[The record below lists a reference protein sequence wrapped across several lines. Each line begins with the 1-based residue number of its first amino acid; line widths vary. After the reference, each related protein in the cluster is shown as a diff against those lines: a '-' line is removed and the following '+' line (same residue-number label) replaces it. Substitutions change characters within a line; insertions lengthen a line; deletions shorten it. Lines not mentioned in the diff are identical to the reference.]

1 MKAGFYP
8 KLAFLG
14 IRKNRLMYFP
24 YILTC
29 AGMIAMYYIIVFLQF
44 SDTVTNLRGGV
55 TLQEMLKFGGRV
67 IALFSCI
74 FLFYTNSFIMRRRR
88 REFGLYNILGM
99 GKGNIGRMLFWEYL
113 IISVISIGTGLV
125 SGIVISKL
133 AELGLINIIKS
144 KLNYNLYISG
154 TAVIRSVAIFGLIF
168 VLLFLNSLRQVKF
181 TSAVMLLKSESTGE
195 KPPKGNWFI
204 GILGAAVLIAAYY
217 LAISIKNPLQA
228 LTMFF
233 VAVLLVIAGTYFI
246 MISGSVLFCR
256 ILQKKKNYYYKPNH
270 FVSVSQMA
278 YRMKRNGA
286 GLASICILATMVLV
300 IISSTLCMVVGEEDS
315 LNSRYPREC
324 NMSFCFAYQDSISD
338 MRIESLKKD
347 IEKVTKKQGISCD
360 DVYEYRYIDAAGVL
374 AGDTVDIKP
383 PEKFNAVSSE
393 AVGLIIVNLS
403 DYNRISGVN
412 EVLKDDEALMY
423 TNITKYDYETIGFNN
438 GDTYKIKKQ
447 LDRFDMNSSVSMV
460 TAIPYIA
467 LVVQDINNARYDS
480 GYNISFDYGFNV
492 DKGGRAKEKMYSRLG
507 DMFKDGGSL
516 RDTYDIV
523 SFYYDDKEEGREAF
537 YSLYGGLFYMGIILS
552 IVFIFATVLI
562 IYYKQISEGYEDCM
576 RFEIMKK
583 VGMTGREIRKNI
595 NSQLLLV
602 FFIPLVFAACHLIFA
617 FPVIR
622 ELLLMFNINNVP
634 LFVVTALISF
644 AVFGI
649 FYVIVYR
656 ITSNAYYNI
665 VSKAKE

>member
-29 AGMIAMYYIIVFLQF
+29 AGMITMYYIIVFLQF

-113 IISVISIGTGLV
+113 IISVISIGAGLV

-154 TAVIRSVAIFGLIF
+154 TAVIRSVTIFGLIF

-256 ILQKKKNYYYKPNH
+256 ILQKKKNYYYK
-270 FVSVSQMA
+270 VKKSA
-278 YRMKRNGA
+278 KRDG
-286 GLASICILATMVLV
+286 
-300 IISSTLCMVVGEEDS
+300 
-315 LNSRYPREC
+315 
-324 NMSFCFAYQDSISD
+324 SFW
-338 MRIESLKKD
+338 
-347 IEKVTKKQGISCD
+347 
-360 DVYEYRYIDAAGVL
+360 
-374 AGDTVDIKP
+374 
-383 PEKFNAVSSE
+383 
-393 AVGLIIVNLS
+393 
-403 DYNRISGVN
+403 
-412 EVLKDDEALMY
+412 
-423 TNITKYDYETIGFNN
+423 
-438 GDTYKIKKQ
+438 
-447 LDRFDMNSSVSMV
+447 
-460 TAIPYIA
+460 
-467 LVVQDINNARYDS
+467 
-480 GYNISFDYGFNV
+480 
-492 DKGGRAKEKMYSRLG
+492 
-507 DMFKDGGSL
+507 
-516 RDTYDIV
+516 
-523 SFYYDDKEEGREAF
+523 
-537 YSLYGGLFYMGIILS
+537 
-552 IVFIFATVLI
+552 
-562 IYYKQISEGYEDCM
+562 QI
-576 RFEIMKK
+576 
-583 VGMTGREIRKNI
+583 
-595 NSQLLLV
+595 
-602 FFIPLVFAACHLIFA
+602 
-617 FPVIR
+617 
-622 ELLLMFNINNVP
+622 
-634 LFVVTALISF
+634 
-644 AVFGI
+644 
-649 FYVIVYR
+649 
-656 ITSNAYYNI
+656 
-665 VSKAKE
+665 